1 MTVSF
6 MSPHSPYTPL
16 PAVADAPVPPP
27 HISPAVGQTDLS
39 GLYPPVRRHAKVPT
53 YDTRIWD
60 GQIRMLRTVDAEM
73 EQIRKALEA
82 TGDAD
87 NTLVIYMSDNG
98 LLLGEH
104 RLVGKRLPYPEATD
118 VPFAVSDPGVIPG
131 GSVDDRLTSNVDV
144 TPTIL
149 AAAGVDNGLR
159 YPLDGYS
166 LLDSKWKRKMQYGE
180 SYNVRP
186 DKHWEPPW
194 RSIRTPTTSSSSG
207 CRRRSRSTR
216 SGGSTTTCAPTRTS
230 STTSCTTTPR
240 RTTRP
245 HSGSTTSSSRP
256 RSAPAIPAVPRLA
269 SARG

>member
-1 MTVSF
+1 M
-6 MSPHSPYTPL
+6 
-16 PAVADAPVPPP
+16 
-27 HISPAVGQTDLS
+27 
-39 GLYPPVRRHAKVPT
+39 PT

-73 EQIRKALEA
+73 GQIRKALEA

-194 RSIRTPTTSSSSG
+194 RSIRTPDYQFIEWLSQTFPEHTVW
-207 CRRRSRSTR
+207 REYYDLRTDPYELHNLLHDDSTANDPPAQR
-216 SGGSTTTCAPTRTS
+216 LHDKLVKAAFCAGHP
-230 STTSCTTTPR
+230 SCP
-240 RTTRP
+240 
-245 HSGSTTSSSRP
+245 
-256 RSAPAIPAVPRLA
+256 
-269 SARG
+269 